1 MKSPHV
7 HVRLDFSEICSLGP
21 GKIGLLEAIERT
33 GSLSAAARSLGVSY
47 RRAWLLLHS
56 VNNSFT
62 DPAVELSIGGKEGGG
77 TRLTEFGHRLAR
89 IYRRFEADVSALSAK
104 AFADLKP
111 RRAASGD
118 SPPLRRRPVQRPL
131 VIAPT
136 PTNAATER
144 PAKGR
149 IRH

>member
-7 HVRLDFSEICSLGP
+7 HVRLDFSEVCSVGP

-62 DPAVELSIGGKEGGG
+62 EPAVELSVGGKEGGG
-77 TRLTEFGHRLAR
+77 TRLTEFGRRLTA
-89 IYRRFEADVSALSAK
+89 IYRQFEADVAALSAT

-118 SPPLRRRPVQRPL
+118 APPLRRRPVQRPL
-131 VIAPT
+131 VIT
-136 PTNAATER
+136 PPPAIAATRR

-149 IRH
+149 TRH